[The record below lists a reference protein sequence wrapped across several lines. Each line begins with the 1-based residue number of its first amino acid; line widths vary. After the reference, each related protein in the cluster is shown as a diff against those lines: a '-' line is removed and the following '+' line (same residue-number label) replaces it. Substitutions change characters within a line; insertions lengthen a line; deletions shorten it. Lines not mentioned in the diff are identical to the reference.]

1 VESSLVNPR
10 VSGEDGQV
18 IRQPRLAL
26 LMALALAAVTALAFW
41 DEERESA
48 AALDDFAQEQG
59 RASKMIAAE
68 LAGRLEYAVRDARM
82 LAAELA
88 QPGEPATLPIGYG
101 GYRVQGGPSTG
112 EPPHG
117 TLVIDVTL
125 SDGRH
130 VELFAE
136 TAVIFAGL
144 RRLERPGSLEI
155 LVARPGDPRLWTT
168 DGSARPVPFL
178 AAALE
183 GGQSS
188 LRLRPGEAASLGLPA
203 RTAFAGLS
211 THSVEGAGTWGAVVV
226 ATAERERDRERRARW
241 RLVLAVGIG
250 CGLVLAFGGVALRNQ
265 RRELELAREL
275 EVARLVRERD
285 ERLEREGQAA
295 TVLTLAGGVAH
306 EISTPLAVIVG
317 RSEQLL
323 ERFEGDERAR
333 RPLQVILDQCQR
345 INAVVR
351 GFLALARGGTPELSD
366 TDPADVVAGAVTL
379 VEHRFRRSGV
389 ALASEIS
396 TDLPHLRA
404 NHRLLEHALVN
415 LLLNACDA
423 CAPGG
428 RVVVSAQRRGE
439 EVTLEV
445 RDDGAGIPPEAV
457 TRATEPFFTTKKPGQ
472 GTGLGLA
479 IVSEIVKTHRGTLVI
494 GSAPGRGTQATI
506 TLPAGPEVLRAAHA

>member
-1 VESSLVNPR
+1 M
-10 VSGEDGQV
+10 

-48 AALDDFAQEQG
+48 AALDDFAQEQS
-59 RASKMIAAE
+59 RASRMIAAE

-82 LAAELA
+82 LAAEL
-88 QPGEPATLPIGYG
+88 QRPGEPVTLPT
-101 GYRVQGGPSTG
+101 GYRGYRFEGGPSTG

-117 TLVIDVTL
+117 TLAIEVTL
-125 SDGRH
+125 PDGRR
-130 VELFAE
+130 VEMYAE

-144 RRLERPGSLEI
+144 RRLERPGTQEI

-168 DGSARPVPFL
+168 DGSAGPVPFL
-178 AAALE
+178 ASALE
-183 GGQSS
+183 AHQGS
-188 LRLRPGEAASLGLPA
+188 LRLKPLEAASLGLPA

-211 THSVEGAGTWGAVVV
+211 TRTVEGAGTWGAVVV

-275 EVARLVRERD
+275 EVARLLRERD

-306 EISTPLAVIVG
+306 EISTPLSVIVG

-323 ERFEGDERAR
+323 ERLEGDERAR
-333 RPLQVILDQCQR
+333 RSLQAVLDQCQR

-366 TDPADVVAGAVTL
+366 TDPADVVEGAVAL
-379 VEHRFRRSGV
+379 VEHRFRGSGV
-389 ALASEIS
+389 TLTSDVAPG
-396 TDLPHLRA
+396 LPHLRA

-428 RVVVSAQRRGE
+428 RVVVRAVQRGS
-439 EVTLEV
+439 EVALSV
-445 RDDGAGIPPEAV
+445 RDDGAGIAPEAAS
-457 TRATEPFFTTKKPGQ
+457 RATEPFFTTKKPGQ
-472 GTGLGLA
+472 GTGLGLS
-479 IVSEIVKTHRGTLVI
+479 IVSEIVKTHRGSLVI
-494 GSAPGRGTQATI
+494 GSASGRGTEATI